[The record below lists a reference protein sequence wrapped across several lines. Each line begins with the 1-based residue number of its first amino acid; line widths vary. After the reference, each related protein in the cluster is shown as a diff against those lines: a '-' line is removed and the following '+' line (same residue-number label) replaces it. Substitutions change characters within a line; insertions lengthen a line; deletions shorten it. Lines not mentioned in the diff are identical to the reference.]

1 MQTDYNRQQKR
12 QRLVREIEHFE
23 GQLRV
28 FEDRADS
35 QRKRC
40 YTIAMRCLNRLLKY
54 FPILSTKQRV

>member
-28 FEDRADS
+28 FEDQDDS

-40 YTIAMRCLNRLLKY
+40 YTIAKRCLKRRRDDLAKLD
-54 FPILSTKQRV
+54 SRA

>member
-35 QRKRC
+35 QRK
-40 YTIAMRCLNRLLKY
+40 
-54 FPILSTKQRV
+54 LSLIHI